1 MAWPA
6 NKLVVAGMMMCADIV
21 KPNWILASSSA
32 VRPNMIPHFQYPGSR
47 IWGLCCVE
55 DERCCS
61 DGARTDDRF
70 APRAPLI
77 FHGERILR

>member
-32 VRPNMIPHFQYPGSR
+32 VRPNMIPHFQYPRQPHFGVCAASKTSGAAR
-47 IWGLCCVE
+47 MGPALTIGLLP
-55 DERCCS
+55 ER
-61 DGARTDDRF
+61 
-70 APRAPLI
+70 P
-77 FHGERILR
+77 